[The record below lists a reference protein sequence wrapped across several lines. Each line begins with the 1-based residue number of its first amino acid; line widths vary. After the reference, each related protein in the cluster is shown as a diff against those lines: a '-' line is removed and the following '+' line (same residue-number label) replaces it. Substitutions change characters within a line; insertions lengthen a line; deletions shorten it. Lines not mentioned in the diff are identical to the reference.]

1 MASALASAL
10 QQNGW
15 SVWWDVE
22 IPPGRMFDEAIAGAL
37 KTAKCM
43 IVLWSKSSVSSAWV
57 KDEASEGKRRGIL
70 IPAVIDDNVDIPFG
84 FRSLQ
89 VVRLTAWQ
97 GHPDSAFRALTGAI
111 ISLLEEAN
119 KAESRAEPGA
129 REALADIS
137 GDHLYRDPTTRLI
150 WTAKCSQKPMDWHEA
165 KEYAKQ
171 LRIGGFSD
179 WRLPTVDELE
189 ELHDHLGRVKYMVP
203 KPLQLVSFDIWSST
217 KKRGADAAW
226 YYEFYYGRRKSC
238 QLNKCG
244 AHALCVRDSEDLMVR
259 I

>member
-1 MASALASAL
+1 
-10 QQNGW
+10 
-15 SVWWDVE
+15 
-22 IPPGRMFDEAIAGAL
+22 MFDEAIAGAL

-203 KPLQLVSFDIWSST
+203 N
-217 KKRGADAAW
+217 W
-226 YYEFYYGRRKSC
+226 YYEC
-238 QLNKCG
+238 TN
-244 AHALCVRDSEDLMVR
+244 RDSEDLHEVGLNVNEHAGLCDCKVAESAR
-259 I
+259 IVPFHGKTLRCQAQTQAIGAPCIPFLRP